1 MSTWHQT
8 DVVVATVLFRAYRPP
23 LEKTM
28 ALVFFPSDLFPS
40 ELPPHLQISPSEC

>member
-8 DVVVATVLFRAYRPP
+8 DVVVTTVLFRAYRPS

-28 ALVFFPSDLFPS
+28 AFLLFPS
-40 ELPPHLQISPSEC
+40 ELPPHLQISPNEC